1 MFTKGEELTMGR
13 DNISALVIAITL
25 VVLSV
30 IVGFTIYFNNPSLNQ
45 AWSIQ
50 QQKDKGLVVV
60 GGVHSPEFQLEKNY
74 SNMKSAAQ
82 SGINHPVIAAGM
94 VEENHTI
101 ATTTMKLNPT
111 QFRQIDK
118 SQFTKA
124 PEFAQ
129 ISGHINTPNNNNPI
143 TLSSLKGKVVLLY
156 IWTYTCI
163 NSIRPMPYI
172 DDWNQK
178 YSDKGLVVVGVH
190 SPEFQFEK
198 NYTNVKDAVKRFG
211 ITYPVILDSD
221 HGTWNAYGN
230 NYWPRFYLIDTQGY
244 IRYDHIG
251 EGNYDQIEKSI
262 QSLVAERAA
271 LMGAKEISF
280 NTKPT
285 TPIKPASLYY
295 IDLKQS
301 ITPEIYTG
309 YSTARTPLGN
319 PEGFKPDQTV
329 SYSIPS
335 NTNFKPSIVYLQG
348 KWKNNPDNMELED
361 DTGRIA
367 FVYYAKSVNIVAGG
381 KGEGIVSNDNDY
393 KSAAGG
399 SGQAARDS
407 TTNISDNSL
416 GQDLSS
422 DGNFRIDGQRLYN
435 LAIHNNYAPHY
446 ILIDIKGKG
455 FQFYTFTFG

>member
-1 MFTKGEELTMGR
+1 MRQLMRSGNR
-13 DNISALVIAITL
+13 DNITALVIAITIA
-25 VVLSV
+25 SV

-45 AWSIQ
+45 AWSEQQQ
-50 QQKDKGLVVV
+50 QQKDKGLVVS
-60 GGVHSPEFQLEKNY
+60 GVHSPQLKFEKNY
-74 SNMKSAAQ
+74 TNVKSAAQ
-82 SGINHPVIAAGM
+82 TGITQPVIAAGM
-94 VEENHTI
+94 VENHTI
-101 ATTTMKLNPT
+101 TTMKLNAA
-111 QFRQIDK
+111 QFQQIDK

-129 ISGHINTPNNNNPI
+129 ISGYINTPNNNSPI

-178 YSDKGLVVVGVH
+178 YFNKGLVIVGVH

-198 NYTNVKDAVKRFG
+198 KYSNVNDAIKRFG

-221 HGTWNAYGN
+221 HGTWDAYGN
-230 NYWPRFYLIDTQGY
+230 QYWPRYYLIDTQGY
-244 IRYDHIG
+244 TRYDHIG
-251 EGNYDQIEKSI
+251 EGGYDQIEKSI

-285 TPIKPASLYY
+285 TLIKPASLYY
-295 IDLKQS
+295 VDLRQS
-301 ITPEIYTG
+301 TTPEIYTG
-309 YSTARTPLGN
+309 YNTARTPLGN

-335 NTNFKPSIVYLQG
+335 TTNFKPSIVYLQG
-348 KWKNNPDNMELED
+348 KWKNNADNMELQN

-367 FVYYAKSVNIVAGG
+367 LVYYAKSINIVAGG
-381 KGEGIVSNDNDY
+381 KGEGIVSNDNDD
-393 KSAAGG
+393 KSGAGG
-399 SGQAARDS
+399 SGQAAGNS
-407 TTNISDNSL
+407 TANISDNSL

-422 DGNFRIDGQRLYN
+422 DGSFRIDGQRLYN
-435 LAIHNNYAPHY
+435 LAIHNDYAAHY